1 MGAGARRWPNELADL
16 CLLLGFFV
24 SGCSALIYQVGWQRS
39 LFTHIGVDIDSI
51 TIIVSMFML
60 GIGTGGMLGGWL
72 ADALP
77 RQRLRCYAAI
87 ELLIGC
93 YGLASLWL
101 LPRLVAQFPP
111 TGAGAAAASLAFLFT
126 PTVLMGMTLPL
137 LTMAFDQHRG
147 NVGVSV
153 GTLYFA
159 NTLGA
164 AAGAALV
171 PFQLLPQWPLTVVIQ
186 IAVAGNLAV
195 MLFTLLAVVLNRP
208 GRDAASRGTP

>member
-1 MGAGARRWPNELADL
+1 MALGARRWPQELADL

-72 ADALP
+72 ADVLP
-77 RQRLRCYAAI
+77 RRRLGCYAAI
-87 ELLIGC
+87 ELFIGC

-101 LPRLVAQFPP
+101 LPRLVALFTP
-111 TGAGAAAASLAFLFT
+111 TSAGAAAASLAFLFM

-137 LTMAFDQHRG
+137 LTMAFNQHRG

-171 PFQLLPQWPLTVVIQ
+171 PFQLFPQWPLTEVIQ
-186 IAVAGNLAV
+186 IGVVGNLSVIA
-195 MLFTLLAVVLNRP
+195 FTLIAAALNRP
-208 GRDAASRGTP
+208 RGGALPRESL